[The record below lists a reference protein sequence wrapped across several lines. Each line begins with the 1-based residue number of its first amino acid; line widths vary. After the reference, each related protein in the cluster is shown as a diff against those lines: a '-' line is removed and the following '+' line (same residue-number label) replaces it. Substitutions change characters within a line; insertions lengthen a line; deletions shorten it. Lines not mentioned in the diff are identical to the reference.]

1 MWRYTRPPPA
11 PDDMKHLLTLARRI
25 DWLSDRFGDLAK
37 WAVLAAC
44 LISAGNAA
52 VRYALSIGSNAMLE
66 IQWYLFAGLV
76 MFGAAQVLRV
86 NEHVRVDVLYGR
98 YNGKTQVLI
107 DLFGLL
113 FFLLPV
119 MLLMVYLSTP
129 LFIKWYESGEMS
141 SQAGGLIRWPAMLT
155 LPLGFVL
162 MTLQGVAEV
171 IKRIGWL
178 MHKYDLDIHYERP
191 LQ

>member
-1 MWRYTRPPPA
+1 MNA
-11 PDDMKHLLTLARRI
+11 LFAFARAV
-25 DWLSDRFGDLAK
+25 DWLTDRFGVVAK
-37 WAVLAAC
+37 WAVLLSC
-44 LISAGNAA
+44 FISAGNAV
-52 VRYALSIGSNAMLE
+52 VRYALDISSNAFLE
-66 IQWYLFAGLV
+66 VQWYMFAACV
-76 MFGAAQVLRV
+76 MFGAAQVLRL

-107 DLFGLL
+107 DLFGLV

-119 MLLMVYLSTP
+119 MMLMFYLSAP
-129 LFIKWYESGEMS
+129 LFLKWYLSGEMS

-155 LPLGFVL
+155 LPLGFAL

-171 IKRIGWL
+171 IKRVGWL

>member
-1 MWRYTRPPPA
+1 MNA
-11 PDDMKHLLTLARRI
+11 LFAFARAV
-25 DWLSDRFGDLAK
+25 DWLTDRFGSIAK
-37 WAVLAAC
+37 WAVFLSC
-44 LISAGNAA
+44 FISAGNAL
-52 VRYALSIGSNAMLE
+52 VRYTFDISSNALLE
-66 IQWYLFAGLV
+66 VQWYMFAACV
-76 MFGAAQVLRV
+76 MFGAAQVLRL

-98 YNGKTQVLI
+98 FNGKTQVLI
-107 DLFGLL
+107 DLFGLA

-129 LFIKWYESGEMS
+129 LFIKWYVSGEMS

-155 LPLGFVL
+155 LPLGFTLV
-162 MTLQGVAEV
+162 TLQGVAEI
-171 IKRIGWL
+171 IKRVGWL

>member
-1 MWRYTRPPPA
+1 MNA
-11 PDDMKHLLTLARRI
+11 LFAFARAV
-25 DWLSDRFGDLAK
+25 DWLTDRFGSFAK
-37 WAVLAAC
+37 WAVFLSC
-44 LISAGNAA
+44 FISAGNAV
-52 VRYALSIGSNAMLE
+52 VRYALDISSNAFLE
-66 IQWYLFAGLV
+66 VQWYMFAACV
-76 MFGAAQVLRV
+76 MLGAAQVLRL

-155 LPLGFVL
+155 LPLGFAL